1 MMVEKYINFPVK
13 ILDKR
18 IPKKELLE
26 NLNLNS
32 SQKKYLKEIEKISIL
47 FLLNKD
53 TINILPFIDE
63 IYDYSSILVLE
74 VTLKSDKHLK
84 QLSSILQLI
93 PQNLMI
99 FFIYDDKITLSLASK
114 RINKNDPTKMVIEK
128 EYIFTFDNS
137 NDLAK
142 LDFSKAIKT
151 NLFVFY
157 RYYIDLIVS
166 FELKKHSIN
175 DVDENI
181 LEKIKEIENKI
192 NLLKKELKQAVNINE
207 KVEINMEI
215 HRLKEELNRLKVN
228 YVNMD

>member
-1 MMVEKYINFPVK
+1 MMIEKYLDFPVK

-32 SQKKYLKEIEKISIL
+32 SQKKYLKEIEKINIL
-47 FLLNKD
+47 YLLNKD
-53 TINILPFIDE
+53 TVNISPFIDE

-114 RINKNDPTKMVIEK
+114 RINKNNPTKMVIEK

-175 DVDENI
+175 DADENI

-192 NLLKKELKQAVNINE
+192 NLLRKELKQTVNLNE

>member
-1 MMVEKYINFPVK
+1 
-13 ILDKR
+13 
-18 IPKKELLE
+18 
-26 NLNLNS
+26 
-32 SQKKYLKEIEKISIL
+32 
-47 FLLNKD
+47 
-53 TINILPFIDE
+53 
-63 IYDYSSILVLE
+63 
-74 VTLKSDKHLK
+74 
-84 QLSSILQLI
+84 
-93 PQNLMI
+93 
-99 FFIYDDKITLSLASK
+99 
-114 RINKNDPTKMVIEK
+114 MVIEK

-175 DVDENI
+175 DADENI

-215 HRLKEELNRLKVN
+215 HRLKEELKKLRDKNVIR
-228 YVNMD
+228 

>member
-1 MMVEKYINFPVK
+1 MIVEKYLNFPVK

-47 FLLNKD
+47 YLLNKD
-53 TINILPFIDE
+53 TVNISPFIDE

-74 VTLKSDKHLK
+74 VTLNSDKHIK

-114 RINKNDPTKMVIEK
+114 RINKNDPTKMVMEK
-128 EYIFTFDNS
+128 EYIYPFKDKNF
-137 NDLAK
+137 LEK
-142 LDFSKAIKT
+142 LDFNKAPKT
-151 NLFVFY
+151 NLFMFY
-157 RYYIDLIVS
+157 KYYIDLVVS
-166 FELKKHSIN
+166 FELSKYSIN
-175 DVDENI
+175 ETDESV

-192 NLLKKELKQAVNINE
+192 NSLKKEFKTAANLGE
-207 KVEINMEI
+207 EVEINIKI
-215 HRLKEELNRLKVN
+215 HKLKEELNKLKGAN
-228 YVNMD
+228 AT

>member
-1 MMVEKYINFPVK
+1 MMVEEILNFPLK
-13 ILDKR
+13 ILNKR
-18 IPKKELLE
+18 IPKKEVLE

-32 SQKKYLKEIEKISIL
+32 AQKKYLKEIEKISL
-47 FLLNKD
+47 LYLLNKD
-53 TINILPFIDE
+53 TTTIPPFVDE

-74 VTLKSDKHLK
+74 VTLNSDKHIK

-114 RINKNDPTKMVIEK
+114 RINKNDPTKMVMEK
-128 EYIFTFDNS
+128 EYIFTFENS

-151 NLFVFY
+151 NLFMFY
-157 RYYIDLIVS
+157 KYYIDLVVS
-166 FELKKHSIN
+166 FELKKYSIN
-175 DVDENI
+175 DADENI

-192 NLLKKELKQAVNINE
+192 NLLKKRVKTSC
-207 KVEINMEI
+207 KY
-215 HRLKEELNRLKVN
+215 K
-228 YVNMD
+228 